1 MAMNRRI
8 SDDELLGFIEGD
20 LPAQRMLDIERALRA
35 DGGLAA
41 TLDAMRRDRVML
53 RAEFADMFAQAGG
66 KAPHRTVQEAIEAAE
81 REAILADVGTARSTG
96 VLARIGANR
105 GLAIAASTALLLTAG
120 GLIWNTTRPTQ
131 PRQIGA
137 QRAAEM
143 MGAESA
149 VIAMD
154 PQSSGDQLALAND
167 PGSGISDK
175 NIENA
180 LQLAQN
186 AESQRDELRS
196 FSRPASAVPAAMR
209 SWNDLHSEAL
219 VLPTRSPVRIANDLP
234 LSAVVEALDRSR
246 IDWSQ
251 WDNEVLTLA
260 VAGRDR
266 SFTRARF
273 DDFPEASPAS
283 YEDALRLAALNRLS
297 LRVVADDPSAVE
309 QELFRLA
316 DRNGTRVRLNNRG
329 DACGALEYSIEMPR
343 TKGDMEALIDAVCGC
358 DAGQI
363 ATRQTFFDVSLL
375 PADATPESGR
385 STASQVTGGLPR
397 VSVPVLI
404 ERRAER

>member
-35 DGGLAA
+35 DGGLAG

-66 KAPHRTVQEAIEAAE
+66 KAPHRTVQEALEAAE
-81 REAILADVGTARSTG
+81 REAILAEVGTTRSTG
-96 VLARIGANR
+96 VLARIGAHR

-149 VIAMD
+149 VVAMND
-154 PQSSGDQLALAND
+154 DSSDLPA
-167 PGSGISDK
+167 GSVAAITPR

-180 LQLAQN
+180 IQIAQN

-196 FSRPASAVPAAMR
+196 FAGTASAVPAAMR

-219 VLPTRSPVRIANDLP
+219 VLPTRSPNRIANDLP
-234 LSAVVEALDRSR
+234 LSAVVEALDRAR

-266 SFTRARF
+266 SFTRAKY
-273 DDFPEASPAS
+273 DDLPEASPSS

-297 LRVVADDPSAVE
+297 LRVVADDPNVVE

-316 DRNGTRVRLNNRG
+316 ERNGTKVRMNNRG
-329 DACGALEYSIEMPR
+329 DACGSLEYTVEMPR
-343 TKGDMEALIDAVCGC
+343 TKADMDALIDAVSGSG
-358 DAGQI
+358 AGRN
-363 ATRQTFFDVSLL
+363 AASARQTFFDVSLL
-375 PADATPESGR
+375 PTGATPQSGR
-385 STASQVTGGLPR
+385 AAGQVSGGLPR

-404 ERRAER
+404 ERPAER